1 MGAAQVAAAAA
12 GGAAFLGH
20 IFPVWL
26 GFKGGKGVATFFG
39 VLLAVAWPVGLIAG
53 ATWIVMAAI
62 FRFSSL
68 AGLTAAV
75 LAPLL
80 AYLLHAGT
88 PVVVMAIGMGVLI
101 LIRHHENIGRLLAR
115 PGAPHRRSRS
125 ERGGDDGP

>member
-1 MGAAQVAAAAA
+1 
-12 GGAAFLGH
+12 
-20 IFPVWL
+20 
-26 GFKGGKGVATFFG
+26 
-39 VLLAVAWPVGLIAG
+39 
-53 ATWIVMAAI
+53 MAAI

-101 LIRHHENIGRLLAR
+101 LIRHHENIGRLVR
-115 PGAPHRRSRS
+115 GQEPRIGDRGAKEAAMMGHN
-125 ERGGDDGP
+125 GGPAI